1 MSMVATILF
10 RGSGGAL
17 HGGTVWMA
25 ARSQHFV
32 LRWDDAVDTNEPR
45 RAVSRQENPWLAATL
60 NVKLN
65 ST

>member
-1 MSMVATILF
+1 MSMVATSLV

-17 HGGTVWMA
+17 RGGTVTMA
-25 ARSQHFV
+25 ARSQQFF

-45 RAVSRQENPWLAATL
+45 RAVSRQENLWLAATL